1 MEKKNWNDGERS
13 RKEEREEGE
22 IEEDKKTK
30 QKKFFKEE
38 EDKTRIRRPRRKGEN
53 KERKKEKKIKEE
65 VVTGLGDMKKN
76 ITIYLSP
83 IFITTSHLSVA
94 HFYGSVPKGS
104 NILQSSSIECSWT
117 GILKDIKIRSSF

>member
-30 QKKFFKEE
+30 QKKIFKEE

-53 KERKKEKKIKEE
+53 KERKKEKNKRRSSNRAGRYEE
-65 VVTGLGDMKKN
+65 KYHD
-76 ITIYLSP
+76 
-83 IFITTSHLSVA
+83 IFITDIYHDITFVRGTFLWKCTKRVKY
-94 HFYGSVPKGS
+94 FTELINRVQLDR
-104 NILQSSSIECSWT
+104 NI
-117 GILKDIKIRSSF
+117 KRY